1 MMLIGVGGC
10 GKQSLTKLSSYL
22 YDYKCQM
29 IEITKNFNIESFRE
43 FMKGVLRECGMKG
56 NQVTFLFTDT
66 QITDESFL
74 EDINNLLN
82 SGDIPNLW
90 EPEEKKEIEDE
101 VRPINE

>member
-43 FMKGVLRECGMKG
+43 FMKGVLKECGMKG
-56 NQVTFLFTDT
+56 N
-66 QITDESFL
+66 
-74 EDINNLLN
+74 
-82 SGDIPNLW
+82 
-90 EPEEKKEIEDE
+90 
-101 VRPINE
+101 